1 MSIFEN
7 PCHEQASILQG
18 SKRKKI
24 LHDIYSKKKL
34 GLFFYHSFQCLGIR
48 FFAFFIKQLQ

>member
-24 LHDIYSKKKL
+24 LHDKYSKKKL
-34 GLFFYHSFQCLGIR
+34 GLLFYHSFQCLGIR